1 MKTVLDLH
9 RRPTVL
15 FDPSNKDHRKYV
27 AEFLATGTW
36 GRCPVVFF
44 APDEAN
50 TKAFAIESLA
60 DYYLTKEFKVEI
72 PSMVGQ
78 GPKVRFKRDGTNE

>member
-1 MKTVLDLH
+1 VKTLLDLH

-15 FDPSNKDHRKYV
+15 FDPSNKEHRQYV

-50 TKAFAIESLA
+50 TKAYAIESLA
-60 DYYLTKEFKVEI
+60 DYYLAKEFKIKIESLPENRV
-72 PSMVGQ
+72 
-78 GPKVRFKRDGTNE
+78 KVKFKGSSASE

>member
-1 MKTVLDLH
+1 MKTILDLH

-15 FDPSNKDHRKYV
+15 FDPANKDHRKYV

-36 GRCPVVFF
+36 GHCPVVFF

-50 TKAFAIESLA
+50 TKAYAIESLA
-60 DYYLTKEFKVEI
+60 DYYLSKEFKVSI
-72 PSMVGQ
+72 PSAVGQ
-78 GPKVRFKRDGTNE
+78 GPKVRFKRDGTHE